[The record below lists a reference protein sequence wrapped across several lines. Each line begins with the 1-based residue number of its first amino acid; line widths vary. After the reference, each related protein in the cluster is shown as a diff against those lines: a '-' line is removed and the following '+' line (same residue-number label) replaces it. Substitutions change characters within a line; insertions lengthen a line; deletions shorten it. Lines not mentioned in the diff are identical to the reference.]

1 MKMISFFQ
9 CEGTGQRLSILDY
22 DESRINNVKY
32 RTVISDNQVA
42 VLHLQSVDIKD
53 TPISQLSLCPG
64 VLEADMSEIISESAS
79 SVCALFLIEKAE
91 EEIVYRS
98 RSCRLVQTRDHS
110 ERLCE
115 SCEDLIS
122 RLRHNK
128 EEESILEQET
138 ELKPHLDEVTKFV
151 SSDVAVSPVVI
162 RILKPNTEAESVPTK
177 RKYKKMKNRIQC
189 PDCPEM
195 FLSKLRLKRHAKILH
210 RLDLPLPVEK
220 EPIKCPF
227 CDEKFLRF
235 STKIPFHLKCFHLDE
250 KENPLYVE
258 MMGRVEVETIKYI
271 CQFCA
276 KDFKTAGCLE
286 RHLNQYHQ
294 QGSFSC
300 DQCSK
305 CYKDEFRLTMHIK
318 RKHAGPYKLQRD
330 FLCVE
335 CGKCLTSKAS
345 LDNHIIRFHSDQNR
359 LVCQEC
365 SREFR
370 HSYDL
375 VRHIG
380 QVHTAKEKT
389 EHCTQ
394 CEARFYNSKALQ
406 LHVRSI
412 HEKLKPWFCEVCP
425 FKCSRLTNLN
435 DHRRKTHK
443 ETNLSKQTLIA
454 MVEQGN
460 HPFYNIDDLPMI
472 KRLHD

>member
-1 MKMISFFQ
+1 MISTFQ

-22 DESRINNVKY
+22 DQSRTNNVRY
-32 RTVISDNQVA
+32 RAVINDDQVA

-53 TPISQLSLCPG
+53 TPVSQLSLCPG
-64 VLEADMSEIISESAS
+64 VREADMSEIISQSAS

-98 RSCRLVQTRDHS
+98 RSCRLLQTRRDHP

-122 RLRHNK
+122 RLRHNN
-128 EEESILEQET
+128 EEEENNLEQET
-138 ELKPHLDEVTKFV
+138 ELKPDVDGLKKFV

-162 RILKPNTEAESVPTK
+162 RILKPNTGGESVPTK
-177 RKYKKMKNRIQC
+177 RKYKKMKNKIQC

-195 FLSKLRLKRHAKILH
+195 FVSKLRLRRHAKILH
-210 RLDLPLPVEK
+210 CLDLPPPVEK
-220 EPIKCPF
+220 EPINCPF
-227 CDEKFLRF
+227 CEEKFLRF

-250 KENPLYVE
+250 KENPLYAE
-258 MMGRVEVETIKYI
+258 MMGRVEVETRKYI

-276 KDFKTAGCLE
+276 KDFKNAGSLE

-294 QGSFSC
+294 QGSFRC
-300 DQCSK
+300 DQCPK
-305 CYKDEFRLTMHIK
+305 CYKDKSRLTMHIK
-318 RKHAGPYKLQRD
+318 RKHAGPYKLQRNY
-330 FLCVE
+330 LCVE

-345 LDNHIIRFHSDQNR
+345 LDNHIIRFHSDQN
-359 LVCQEC
+359 LSCQEC

-370 HSYDL
+370 HPYDL
-375 VRHIG
+375 VRHIE

-389 EHCTQ
+389 DQCTQ
-394 CEARFYNSKALQ
+394 CDRWFYNSKALQ
-406 LHVRSI
+406 IHVRSI

-454 MVEQGN
+454 MVEQGK